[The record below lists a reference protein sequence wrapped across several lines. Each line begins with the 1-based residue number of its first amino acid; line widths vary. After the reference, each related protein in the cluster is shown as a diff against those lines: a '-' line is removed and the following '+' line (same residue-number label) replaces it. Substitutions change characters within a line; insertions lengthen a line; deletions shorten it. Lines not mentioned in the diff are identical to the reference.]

1 MTGIPGVAL
10 SGAKPRLL
18 TIALLVVLGS
28 CWGLYYP
35 IFKFAV
41 RSGLPYSGIMMA
53 ITGGVAIALLA
64 VAFARGR
71 PPVFRRHTGRFYLVC
86 AMLGYLV
93 PYAFALFATS
103 RVDAAVLTLIGATS
117 PIITLC
123 LAALTRT
130 ERMTGRRLLSIA
142 LGAASVAILVIPEAS
157 FAGDTVL
164 VGMLAG
170 FGVPLSYSSY
180 HVFVSR
186 HWPVGFE
193 FLPGRLGRS
202 GAGAADHAAG
212 AVLLRRDVR
221 LHRRLDQR
229 PLGDPGG
236 DRIHHPHLLALFRDH
251 PPGRPRLRLPGEFRH
266 RLRRRDLGHDLAGRE
281 AEPVALGQPGAADRL
296 AGGARRES
304 AEDGEDLTPQPL
316 FVIPAKALSP
326 VHNSLFARL
335 RDAMAAGVCGSNGIL
350 KIRPQRKEF
359 DHPHPGPPPS
369 KRGPIGPQGA
379 GEERSGGD

>member
-18 TIALLVVLGS
+18 TIALLVLLGS

-53 ITGGVAIALLA
+53 ITGGVALMLLA

-103 RVDAAVLTLIGATS
+103 CLDAAVLTLI
-117 PIITLC
+117 
-123 LAALTRT
+123 
-130 ERMTGRRLLSIA
+130 ERMTGRRLISIA

-186 HWPVGFE
+186 HW
-193 FLPGRLGRS
+193 
-202 GAGAADHAAG
+202 
-212 AVLLRRDVR
+212 
-221 LHRRLDQR
+221 
-229 PLGDPGG
+229 
-236 DRIHHPHLLALFRDH
+236 
-251 PPGRPRLRLPGEFRH
+251 
-266 RLRRRDLGHDLAGRE
+266 
-281 AEPVALGQPGAADRL
+281 
-296 AGGARRES
+296 
-304 AEDGEDLTPQPL
+304 
-316 FVIPAKALSP
+316 
-326 VHNSLFARL
+326 
-335 RDAMAAGVCGSNGIL
+335 
-350 KIRPQRKEF
+350 
-359 DHPHPGPPPS
+359 
-369 KRGPIGPQGA
+369 
-379 GEERSGGD
+379 